1 MSKHTHPTRRTFVQG
16 AAGLVAAGA
25 LAAPALAQATESSA
39 KDSAASTKR
48 WSWESAPAPVT
59 DIVRTEDVDIVVV
72 GGGIAGV
79 TATWSAAK
87 AGASVTCVEKTD
99 QVQGRSMFIGAINAQ
114 VQKDAGVPE
123 YNSLEIMQEM
133 HRFQGG
139 FVMPDLYKMYLDNSG
154 MVWDKLAELAK
165 ANGAEPLYMGDGSL
179 KQVDHPYYSE
189 YTTMMYITPTN
200 AELVSYLQA
209 DAEESGATFAFNSP
223 AEQLVVDGDKVT
235 GVICKTQ
242 EGYVQY
248 NAAEGVVMATGDYS
262 GNPEMMQAWAP
273 MSATYADFSMYTP
286 AGANSGDGLA
296 MMMWAG
302 AVMQPCDEHA
312 PMIHCLGGA
321 TGSAN
326 AWLRVNANG
335 ERYENEDVPN
345 AQVCYGRFMQPGN
358 KAWAIYDANCGTYA
372 AQMTYGFGR
381 SASVTQENLDADVE
395 NGLALRA
402 DTLEELAELM
412 GVPSAAFATTVA
424 RYNELCEAGEDADYG
439 KDAAN
444 LTPVDTAPFY
454 AAPIKAPLL
463 VMLGGINVDKYL
475 RVCNAENQPIEGLY
489 AIGNCSGNY
498 YAVDYPAIIPGMS
511 HGRCVTTGYL
521 IGEALAKGTLIG
533 QE

>member
-1 MSKHTHPTRRTFVQG
+1 MSMTTAASRRTFVKG
-16 AAGLVAAGA
+16 TGLAAAGA
-25 LAAPALAQATESSA
+25 FVAPTFAQAA
-39 KDSAASTKR
+39 DSAAKDASPSHT

-59 DIVRTEDVDIVVV
+59 DFVRTEEYDVVVV

-79 TATWSAAK
+79 TAAWSAARM
-87 AGASVTCVEKTD
+87 GAKVACVEKTEG
-99 QVQGRSMFIGAINAQ
+99 VQGRSMFIGAINTQA
-114 VQKDAGVPE
+114 QKDAGVPE
-123 YNSLEIMQEM
+123 YDSLQIMQEM

-139 FVMPDLYKMYLDNSG
+139 FVMPDLYKMYLDNCG
-154 MVWDKLAELAK
+154 EVWDKLAELARSK
-165 ANGAEPLYMGDGSL
+165 GAEPVYMGSGEL

-200 AELVSYLQA
+200 AELVGYLK
-209 DAEESGATFAFNSP
+209 DEAEAAGATFAFNSP
-223 AEQLVVDGDKVT
+223 AEQLVSEDGKVT
-235 GVICKTQ
+235 GVICKTD
-242 EGYVQY
+242 EGYVRY
-248 NAAEGVVMATGDYS
+248 DASKGVVMATGDYS

-273 MSATYADFSMYTP
+273 MSAAYADFSLYTP
-286 AGANSGDGLA
+286 AGANTGDGLA
-296 MMMWAG
+296 MMMWVG
-302 AVMQPCDEHA
+302 AAMQPCDEHA

-345 AQVCYGRFMQPGN
+345 AQICYGRFMQPGN
-358 KAWAIYDANCGTYA
+358 KAWAVYDANCDAYA

-381 SASVTQENLDADVE
+381 SASVTADKLAADVE
-395 NGLALRA
+395 KGLAVTA
-402 DTLEELAELM
+402 DTIEGLAEAM
-412 GVPSAAFATTVA
+412 GVPADSLKKTVE
-424 RYNELCEAGEDADYG
+424 RYNELCAGGEDLDYG
-439 KDAAN
+439 KEIAN
-444 LTPVDTAPFY
+444 LTPVDTAPYY
-454 AAPIKAPLL
+454 AAEIKAPLL

-475 RVCNAENQPIEGLY
+475 RVCDADGQPIEGLF

-521 IGEALAKGTLIG
+521 IGQALASGRLIG